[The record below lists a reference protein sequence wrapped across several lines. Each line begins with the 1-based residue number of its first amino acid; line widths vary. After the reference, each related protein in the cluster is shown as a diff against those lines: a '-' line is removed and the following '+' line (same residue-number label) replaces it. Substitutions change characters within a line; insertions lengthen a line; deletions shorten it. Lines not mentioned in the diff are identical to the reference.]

1 MSTSVTTRAARASA
15 APSTASG
22 VPRKV
27 MTERW
32 WSGWAWTFASVT
44 PGTTRIAA
52 ATVRMRARSR
62 PSLTFGTRSTTGEA
76 GPAAAAPGMR
86 CILLGAMQFLPI
98 GKLRAETLQAIFD
111 KHPLRD
117 PRVVVGPRVGEDAAV
132 IDAGDRYL
140 VATTDPITFAT
151 DEIGWYALQVNSND
165 IAVRGA
171 RPRWFLATLL
181 LPSET
186 TTEASVA
193 SLFAELHAACDELDV
208 ALVGGHTEITHG
220 LDRPIV
226 VGAMLGEV
234 AKDKLV
240 TTGGARVGDAVVLT
254 KGVPLEGAA
263 IIARAKEAELRC
275 RGVPAP
281 LIQRAKAFLRAPG
294 LSVLPEVE
302 IACELAEVHAMH
314 DPTEGGI
321 ATALV
326 ELADAAGVGLRIDRD
341 RIMVLPEGRTL
352 CEAFGLD
359 PLGTIASGALLMT
372 LAPADA
378 AVAVNGV
385 LAVTQPNLCGLGGD
399 LFCLYY
405 EAATRRVH
413 FLNGSGRSGSRA
425 SVDELARRGL
435 PRLPVI
441 GPPTVSVPGCVRAWA
456 MLLERFGTRPLG
468 ELLGT
473 AINAADGFP
482 ISALVSQA
490 IREYTSVTPDAEWQR
505 VFTRDGRA
513 PALGELFTQPE
524 LARTLRALAA
534 EGPDLFYTGS
544 VGQAIA
550 RRLERDGFLTAAD
563 LAAHTG
569 EWGEPISTTYRGV
582 RVFETPPP
590 TQGLAVLLASP
601 CVG

>member
-1 MSTSVTTRAARASA
+1 
-15 APSTASG
+15 
-22 VPRKV
+22 
-27 MTERW
+27 
-32 WSGWAWTFASVT
+32 
-44 PGTTRIAA
+44 
-52 ATVRMRARSR
+52 MRARSR
-62 PSLTFGTRSTTGEA
+62 PSLTFGTHSTTGEA

-111 KHPLRD
+111 KHPVRD

-151 DEIGWYALQVNSND
+151 DEIGWYALQVNAND

-186 TTEASVA
+186 TTEASVT
-193 SLFAELHAACDELDV
+193 SLFAELYAACDELDV

-263 IIARAKEAELRC
+263 IIARAKEAELRR

-372 LAPADA
+372 LSPADA
-378 AVAVNGV
+378 SLLRQRRARGDAP
-385 LAVTQPNLCGLGGD
+385 QPVWSRRRPRLSLLRGGD
-399 LFCLYY
+399 PP
-405 EAATRRVH
+405 
-413 FLNGSGRSGSRA
+413 RA
-425 SVDELARRGL
+425 LPERQRPLRLARER
-435 PRLPVI
+435 R
-441 GPPTVSVPGCVRAWA
+441 RA
-456 MLLERFGTRPLG
+456 RP
-468 ELLGT
+468 
-473 AINAADGFP
+473 
-482 ISALVSQA
+482 S
-490 IREYTSVTPDAEWQR
+490 
-505 VFTRDGRA
+505 RA
-513 PALGELFTQPE
+513 PAPAGDRPADGER
-524 LARTLRALAA
+524 AGLRARVGDAA
-534 EGPDLFYTGS
+534 RALRHATARRVAGACDQCRRRLPDLRARESGHPRVHVRDAGCGVAAGLRTGRPRA
-544 VGQAIA
+544 GA
-550 RRLERDGFLTAAD
+550 RRAVYPARARPDA
-563 LAAHTG
+563 
-569 EWGEPISTTYRGV
+569 PRPRRG
-582 RVFETPPP
+582 RARP
-590 TQGLAVLLASP
+590 LLY
-601 CVG
+601 G